1 MKDYYKILGVK
12 RTASPLEI
20 KQAFYSLA
28 KIYHPDVSRNNPI
41 AKEIFYEINEAYQV
55 LSNLE
60 KRLKYSVEY
69 QKYLMKN
76 TNGTINNKSRGG
88 RT

>member
-12 RTASPLEI
+12 RTASQLEI

-28 KIYHPDVSRNNPI
+28 KLYHPDVSRNNPK
-41 AKEIFYEINEAYQV
+41 AKEIFYEINEAYQI
-55 LSNLE
+55 LSDLE
-60 KRLKYSVEY
+60 KRMKYSIEY

-76 TNGTINNKSRGG
+76 TNGKFNTLSRGG